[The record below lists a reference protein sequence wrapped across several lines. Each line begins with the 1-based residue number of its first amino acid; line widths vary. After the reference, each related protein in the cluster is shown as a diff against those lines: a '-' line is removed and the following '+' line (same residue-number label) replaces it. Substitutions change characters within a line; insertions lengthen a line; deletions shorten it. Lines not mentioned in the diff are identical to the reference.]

1 MLAHL
6 IEEVIP
12 GEYYTTM
19 ISLTADINI
28 LLLFLSIAKNK
39 LYQHLKKTNF
49 ELPMVLVELLIT
61 VFTTNFTNITD
72 VIMDM
77 VLLDGSIAFFKVFL
91 IFFGYIE
98 KDLFQMS
105 DFCKFAF

>member
-39 LYQHLKKTNF
+39 LYQHLKKAA
-49 ELPMVLVELLIT
+49 PGLLGSESIKW
-61 VFTTNFTNITD
+61 NFTKFLVD
-72 VIMDM
+72 R
-77 VLLDGSIAFFKVFL
+77 DGKVVQRFAPNDTPESIA
-91 IFFGYIE
+91 GDIE
-98 KDLFQMS
+98 KVL
-105 DFCKFAF
+105 